1 MVKCEFCKIIRKKLD
16 KNLPFCDLELSYY
29 NNYKDN
35 FEVREATAICRGFNL
50 CKIHTKTIKKDNKLR
65 LSRGEEIPYTLDT
78 IKKLVRSDI

>member
-16 KNLPFCDLELSYY
+16 KDLPICDLELNYY
-29 NNYKDN
+29 KNYKDN

-50 CKIHTKTIKKDNKLR
+50 CKVHNKTIKKDNKIR
-65 LSRGEEIPYTLDT
+65 LGMGEEIPNTLNT